1 MIEAVDRFVRGA
13 GEFADDQRAETA
25 TRAVVVR
32 SPQPMRGSR
41 ESPACELIKKTGED
55 IVVYNKDSR

>member
-1 MIEAVDRFVRGA
+1 VIEATEKFVRGV
-13 GEFADDQRAETA
+13 GEFSDDQRAETSSH
-25 TRAVVVR
+25 AVVVR

-41 ESPACELIKKTGED
+41 ESPACELIKETGED